1 MKKVLL
7 TIILILI
14 FFLGGLSINYN
25 QDKDE
30 NNNPI
35 IKQENV
41 DNYIEPEKNEYIDNN
56 PIKLG
61 LYKYYG
67 RVKER
72 ELIKEY
78 NATWQYHQ
86 DISSFE
92 VYYTNEE
99 FITNS
104 RLKDTFDNYKNNYVN
119 IDNYKIGYQINFLT
133 NDKEYNKTILSPKD
147 TEEFFDYLEIYLYDD
162 YHREPGV
169 WYSHTLEEEM
179 NDETLLTSI
188 KLTAGKLI
196 SEIKSDI
203 SVTAFT
209 YDYDDFDE
217 TGNYRGISKYTIVVK
232 NNQ

>member
-41 DNYIEPEKNEYIDNN
+41 DNDIEPEKNEYIDNN

-104 RLKDTFDNYKNNYVN
+104 RLKETFDNYKNNYVN

-133 NDKEYNKTILSPKD
+133 NDKEYNKPILSPKD